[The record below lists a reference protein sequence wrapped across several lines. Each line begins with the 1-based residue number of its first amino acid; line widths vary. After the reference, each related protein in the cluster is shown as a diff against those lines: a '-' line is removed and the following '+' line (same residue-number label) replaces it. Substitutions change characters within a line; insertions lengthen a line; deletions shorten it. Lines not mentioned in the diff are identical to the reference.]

1 MRKLVS
7 WFRDMKVAKK
17 LLISFFVILIAA
29 VSIIGGMSY
38 QTAKKNFETHIMN
51 SAQDN
56 IRILDNLINQMIDA
70 QFNDVNNFA
79 RVIHSDMYQGDNQDE
94 LRKILSQY
102 ISLNKDVEQVY
113 VAGNDKKFVQEPK
126 IKMVTDYD
134 PTESSWYKDAVNKQ
148 GGIVVTEPYKAQ
160 GSGHIVVTIAKQ
172 TEDKNGVVAV
182 DLNLDNLLKT
192 TKLINIGKKGYAFI
206 LDGKQKI
213 IAHPKEKL
221 GDKADDSWAKKIYE
235 DNHGTFSYTYSGS
248 EKKMVFATNLKT
260 GWKIAGTMYS
270 NEIVEAAQPV
280 FYNMLI
286 VMFIS
291 LVVGGVLIYFVTIS
305 ITKPLKQLVVTSKE
319 ISEGDLTQTI
329 QIHSNDEIGQL
340 AKGFNEMTH
349 SLRTLIGRIN
359 TSAGHVAAAS
369 EELTASVRQASEA
382 TEQITSAMDEISSG
396 ATTQTASVENGAML
410 LFDVTEGIR
419 HVATS
424 SSSINTAS
432 AHTREKAEDGEKLV
446 GKTVNQM
453 QSIAESV
460 SQSDAVIQLLNNKSK
475 QIGDILEVIQNIADQ
490 TNLLALNAAIEAARA
505 GEHGRGFAIVA
516 DEVRKLAEQSS
527 VSSSEISKLICEIQ
541 DDMSKTVKPM
551 NNVNEEVQS
560 GLVIA
565 NETKQNFTEILQ
577 STNEIADQIKT
588 MVETANGMSKGA
600 NEVSISVG
608 QIAMTAQ
615 NNATSTQS
623 VAASAEEQ
631 LASVEEIGS
640 AAGTL
645 SQMAEEL
652 QVLIESIKR
661 GGCLKIALVLLEAVF
676 LADKRII
683 VGLYIGNIND

>member
-1 MRKLVS
+1 MSKLLS

-17 LLISFFVILIAA
+17 LLTSFFVILIAA

-38 QTAKKNFETHIMN
+38 QTAKKNFESQIMS

-56 IRILDNLINQMIDA
+56 IKILDNLINQMIEA
-70 QFNDVNNFA
+70 KFNDVNNFA
-79 RVIHSDMYQGDNQDE
+79 RLIHSDMYQGDNQGE
-94 LRKILSQY
+94 LRKMLSQY
-102 ISLNKDVEQVY
+102 INLNKDVEQVY
-113 VAGNDKKFVQEPK
+113 VAGNDKKFVQEPN
-126 IKMVTDYD
+126 IQMAADYD
-134 PTESSWYKDAVNKQ
+134 PTTRSWYKDAVNKQ

-160 GSGHIVVTIAKQ
+160 GNGHIVVTIAKQ

-182 DLNLDNLLKT
+182 DLSLDNLLKT

-206 LDGKQKI
+206 LDGKQKV
-213 IAHPKEKL
+213 IAHPQEKS

-235 DNHGTFSYTYSGS
+235 DNHGTFSYSYGGS

-260 GWKIAGTMYS
+260 GWKIGGTMYS
-270 NEIVEAAQPV
+270 NEVVEAAQPV

-286 VMFIS
+286 VMLIS
-291 LVVGGVLIYFVTIS
+291 LVVGGALIYFVTLS
-305 ITKPLKQLVVTSKE
+305 ITKPLKRLVVTSKE

-382 TEQITSAMDEISSG
+382 TEQITMAMDEISSG
-396 ATTQTASVENGAML
+396 ATTQTSSVENGAML
-410 LFDVTEGIR
+410 LFDVTEGIQ
-419 HVATS
+419 HVANS
-424 SSSINTAS
+424 SLSINAAS
-432 AHTREKAEDGEKLV
+432 AHTREKAEDGGKLV

-541 DDMSKTVKPM
+541 DDMSKTVKSM

-565 NETKQNFTEILQ
+565 NETKQNFAEILQ

-615 NNATSTQS
+615 NNSTSTQS

-631 LASVEEIGS
+631 LASMEEIGS

-652 QVLIESIKR
+652 QVLIERFK
-661 GGCLKIALVLLEAVF
+661 V
-676 LADKRII
+676 
-683 VGLYIGNIND
+683 

>member
-1 MRKLVS
+1 MGKLLNL
-7 WFRDMKVAKK
+7 FRDMKVAKK

-38 QTAKKNFETHIMN
+38 QTAKKNFESQITS
-51 SAQDN
+51 SANDN
-56 IRILDNLINQMIDA
+56 IKILDNLINQMIEA
-70 QFNDVNNFA
+70 KFNDVNNFA
-79 RVIHSDMYQGDNQDE
+79 RVIQGNMYQGDNQDE
-94 LRKILSQY
+94 LRKTLSQY
-102 ISLNKDVEQVY
+102 INLNIDVEQVY
-113 VAGNDKKFVQEPK
+113 VAGNDKKFVQEPN
-126 IKMVTDYD
+126 IQMAADYD
-134 PTESSWYKDAVNKQ
+134 PTTRPWYKDAVAKQ
-148 GGIVVTEPYKAQ
+148 GGIVVSEPYKAK
-160 GSGHIVVTIAKQ
+160 GNGHIVVTIAKQ
-172 TEDKNGVVAV
+172 TEDKNGVVAL
-182 DLNLDNLLKT
+182 DLSLDNLLKT

-213 IAHPKEKL
+213 IAHPQEKS
-221 GDKADDSWAKKIYE
+221 GDKAADSWAKKIYE
-235 DNHGTFSYTYSGS
+235 DNHGAFTYSYGGS
-248 EKKMVFATNLKT
+248 EKNMVFATNVKT
-260 GWKIAGTMYS
+260 GWKIGGTMYAT
-270 NEIVEAAQPV
+270 EVIEAAQPV

-286 VMFIS
+286 VMLIS
-291 LVVGGVLIYFVTIS
+291 LVVGGVLIYFVTLS
-305 ITKPLKQLVVTSKE
+305 ITKPLKRLVITSKE

-329 QIHSNDEIGQL
+329 EIHSNDEIGQL
-340 AKGFNEMTH
+340 AKGFNEMTN

-382 TEQITSAMDEISSG
+382 TEQITTAMDEISSG
-396 ATTQTASVENGAML
+396 ATTQTTSVENGAML
-410 LFDVTEGIR
+410 LFDVTEGIQ
-419 HVATS
+419 HVANS
-424 SSSINTAS
+424 SSSINIAS
-432 AHTREKAEDGEKLV
+432 AHTREKAEDGGKLV
-446 GKTVNQM
+446 GRTVNQM

-527 VSSSEISKLICEIQ
+527 ISSSEISKLIGEIQ
-541 DDMSKTVKPM
+541 DDMGKTVKSM
-551 NNVNEEVQS
+551 NHVNEEVQS

-565 NETKQNFTEILQ
+565 NETKQNFAEILQ
-577 STNEIADQIKT
+577 STNEIVNQIKT

-615 NNATSTQS
+615 NNAISTQN

-631 LASVEEIGS
+631 LASMEEIGS

-652 QVLIESIKR
+652 QVLIERFK
-661 GGCLKIALVLLEAVF
+661 V
-676 LADKRII
+676 
-683 VGLYIGNIND
+683 

>member
-1 MRKLVS
+1 MSKLLS

-17 LLISFFVILIAA
+17 LLTSFFVILIAA
-29 VSIIGGMSY
+29 VSVIGGMSY
-38 QTAKKNFETHIMN
+38 ETAKKNFESQIMS

-56 IRILDNLINQMIDA
+56 IKILDNLINQMIEA
-70 QFNDVNNFA
+70 KFNDVNNFA
-79 RVIHSDMYQGDNQDE
+79 RLIHSDMYQGDNQGE
-94 LRKILSQY
+94 LRKMLSQY
-102 ISLNKDVEQVY
+102 INLNKDIEQVY
-113 VAGNDKKFVQEPK
+113 VAGNDKKFVQEPN
-126 IKMVTDYD
+126 IQMAADYD
-134 PTESSWYKDAVNKQ
+134 PTTRSWYKDAVNKQ

-160 GSGHIVVTIAKQ
+160 GNGHIVVTIAKQ

-182 DLNLDNLLKT
+182 DLSLDNLLKT

-206 LDGKQKI
+206 LDGKHKV
-213 IAHPKEKL
+213 IAHPQEKS
-221 GDKADDSWAKKIYE
+221 GDKADDAWAKKIYE
-235 DNHGTFSYTYSGS
+235 DNHGTFSYSYGGS

-260 GWKIAGTMYS
+260 GWKIGGTMYS
-270 NEIVEAAQPV
+270 NEVVEAAQPV

-286 VMFIS
+286 VMLIS
-291 LVVGGVLIYFVTIS
+291 LVVGGALIYFVTLS
-305 ITKPLKQLVVTSKE
+305 ITKPLKRLVVTSKE

-382 TEQITSAMDEISSG
+382 TEQITMAMDEISSG
-396 ATTQTASVENGAML
+396 ATTQTSSVENGAML
-410 LFDVTEGIR
+410 LFDVTEGIQ
-419 HVATS
+419 HVANS
-424 SSSINTAS
+424 SLSINAAS
-432 AHTREKAEDGEKLV
+432 AHTREKAENGGKLV

-541 DDMSKTVKPM
+541 DDMSKTVKSM

-565 NETKQNFTEILQ
+565 NETKQNFAEILQ

-615 NNATSTQS
+615 NNSTSTQS

-631 LASVEEIGS
+631 LASMEEIGS

-652 QVLIESIKR
+652 QVLIERFK
-661 GGCLKIALVLLEAVF
+661 V
-676 LADKRII
+676 
-683 VGLYIGNIND
+683 

>member
-1 MRKLVS
+1 MSKLVS

-38 QTAKKNFETHIMN
+38 QTAKKNFESQIMS

-56 IRILDNLINQMIDA
+56 IKILDNLINQMIEA
-70 QFNDVNNFA
+70 KFNDVNNFA

-94 LRKILSQY
+94 LRKTLSQY

-113 VAGNDKKFVQEPK
+113 VAGNDKKFVQEPN
-126 IKMVTDYD
+126 IQMAADYD
-134 PTESSWYKDAVNKQ
+134 PTARSWYKDAVNKQ

-160 GSGHIVVTIAKQ
+160 GNGHIVVTIAKQ
-172 TEDKNGVVAV
+172 TEDKNGVIAV
-182 DLNLDNLLKT
+182 DLSLDNLLKT

-213 IAHPKEKL
+213 IAHPQEKS
-221 GDKADDSWAKKIYE
+221 GDKADDSWGKKIYE
-235 DNHGTFSYTYSGS
+235 DNHGTFSYTYGGS
-248 EKKMVFATNLKT
+248 EKKMIFATNLKT
-260 GWKIAGTMYS
+260 GWKIAGTIYS

-291 LVVGGVLIYFVTIS
+291 LVVGGVLIYFVTLS
-305 ITKPLKQLVVTSKE
+305 ITKPLKRLVVTSKE

-410 LFDVTEGIR
+410 LFDVTEGIQ
-419 HVATS
+419 HVANS

-432 AHTREKAEDGEKLV
+432 AHTREKAEDGGKLV

-541 DDMSKTVKPM
+541 DDMSKTVKSM

-631 LASVEEIGS
+631 LASMEEIGS

-652 QVLIESIKR
+652 QVLIERFK
-661 GGCLKIALVLLEAVF
+661 V
-676 LADKRII
+676 
-683 VGLYIGNIND
+683 

>member
-1 MRKLVS
+1 MSKLLS

-17 LLISFFVILIAA
+17 LLTSFFVILIAA
-29 VSIIGGMSY
+29 VSVIGGMSY
-38 QTAKKNFETHIMN
+38 QTAKKNFESQIMS

-56 IRILDNLINQMIDA
+56 IKILDNLINQMIEA
-70 QFNDVNNFA
+70 KFNDVNNFA
-79 RVIHSDMYQGDNQDE
+79 RLIHSDMYQGDNQDE
-94 LRKILSQY
+94 LREMLSQY
-102 ISLNKDVEQVY
+102 INLNKDVEQVY
-113 VAGNDKKFVQEPK
+113 VAGNDKKFVQEPN
-126 IKMVTDYD
+126 IQMAADYD
-134 PTESSWYKDAVNKQ
+134 PTTRSWYKDAVNKQ

-160 GSGHIVVTIAKQ
+160 GNGHIVVTIAKQ
-172 TEDKNGVVAV
+172 AEDKNGVVAV
-182 DLNLDNLLKT
+182 DLSLDNLLKT

-213 IAHPKEKL
+213 IAHPQEKS
-221 GDKADDSWAKKIYE
+221 GEKAADSWAQKIYE
-235 DNHGTFSYTYSGS
+235 DNHGAFSYTYDGS
-248 EKKMVFATNLKT
+248 EKQMVFATNVKT
-260 GWKIAGTMYS
+260 GWKIGGTMYS
-270 NEIVEAAQPV
+270 NEVIEAAQPV

-291 LVVGGVLIYFVTIS
+291 LVIGGALIYFVTLS
-305 ITKPLKQLVVTSKE
+305 ITKPLKRLVATSKE

-329 QIHSNDEIGQL
+329 DIHSNDEIGQL
-340 AKGFNEMTH
+340 AKGFNEMTDA
-349 SLRTLIGRIN
+349 LRTLIGRIN

-369 EELTASVRQASEA
+369 EELTASVRQAGEA
-382 TEQITSAMDEISSG
+382 TEQITMAMDEISSG
-396 ATTQTASVENGAML
+396 ATTQTTSVENGAML
-410 LFDVTEGIR
+410 LFDVTEGIQ
-419 HVATS
+419 HVANS

-432 AHTREKAEDGEKLV
+432 AHTREKAEDGGKLV

-460 SQSDAVIQLLNNKSK
+460 SQSDEVIQILNNKSK

-516 DEVRKLAEQSS
+516 DEVRKLAEKSS

-541 DDMSKTVKPM
+541 DDMSKTVKSM
-551 NNVNEEVQS
+551 SHVNEEVQS

-615 NNATSTQS
+615 NNATSTQN

-631 LASVEEIGS
+631 LASIEEISS

-652 QVLIESIKR
+652 QGLIERFK
-661 GGCLKIALVLLEAVF
+661 V
-676 LADKRII
+676 
-683 VGLYIGNIND
+683 

>member
-38 QTAKKNFETHIMN
+38 QTAKKNFESQIMS

-56 IRILDNLINQMIDA
+56 IKILDNLINQMIEA
-70 QFNDVNNFA
+70 KFNDVNNFA
-79 RVIHSDMYQGDNQDE
+79 RVIHTDMYQGDKQDE
-94 LRKILSQY
+94 LRKTLSQY

-126 IKMVTDYD
+126 IQMETDYD
-134 PTESSWYKDAVNKQ
+134 PTARSWYKDAVNKQ

-160 GSGHIVVTIAKQ
+160 GNGHTVVTIAKQ

-206 LDGKQKI
+206 LDGNKKI
-213 IAHPKEKL
+213 IAHPQEKP

-248 EKKMVFATNLKT
+248 DKKMVFATNLKT
-260 GWKIAGTMYS
+260 GWKISGTMYS
-270 NEIVEAAQPV
+270 NEVVEAAQPV

-291 LVVGGVLIYFVTIS
+291 LVVGGVLIYFVTLS

-319 ISEGDLTQTI
+319 ISEGDLTQMI

-410 LFDVTEGIR
+410 LFGVTEGIQ
-419 HVATS
+419 HVANS

-432 AHTREKAEDGEKLV
+432 AHAREKAEDGGKLV

-453 QSIAESV
+453 QSIAASV

-541 DDMSKTVKPM
+541 DDMSKTVKSM

-615 NNATSTQS
+615 NNATSTQG

-631 LASVEEIGS
+631 LASMEEISS

-652 QVLIESIKR
+652 QVLIERFK
-661 GGCLKIALVLLEAVF
+661 V
-676 LADKRII
+676 
-683 VGLYIGNIND
+683 

>member
-1 MRKLVS
+1 MSKLVS

-38 QTAKKNFETHIMN
+38 QTAKKNFESQIMS

-56 IRILDNLINQMIDA
+56 IKILDNLINQMIEA
-70 QFNDVNNFA
+70 KFNDVNNFA
-79 RVIHSDMYQGDNQDE
+79 RVIQSDMYQGDNQDE
-94 LRKILSQY
+94 LRKTLSQY

-113 VAGNDKKFVQEPK
+113 VAGNDKKFVQEPN
-126 IKMVTDYD
+126 IQMAADYD
-134 PTESSWYKDAVNKQ
+134 PTARSWYKDAVNKQ

-160 GSGHIVVTIAKQ
+160 GNGHILVTIAKQ
-172 TEDKNGVVAV
+172 TEDKNGVIAV
-182 DLNLDNLLKT
+182 DLSLDNLLKT

-213 IAHPKEKL
+213 IAHPQEKS

-235 DNHGTFSYTYSGS
+235 DNHGTFSYTYGGS

-270 NEIVEAAQPV
+270 NEVVEAAQPV

-291 LVVGGVLIYFVTIS
+291 LVVGGALIYFVTLS

-349 SLRTLIGRIN
+349 SLRILIGRIN

-382 TEQITSAMDEISSG
+382 TEQITMAMDEISSG
-396 ATTQTASVENGAML
+396 ASTQTSSVENGAML
-410 LFDVTEGIR
+410 LFDVTEGIQ
-419 HVATS
+419 HVANS

-432 AHTREKAEDGEKLV
+432 AHTREKAEDGGKLV

-541 DDMSKTVKPM
+541 DDMSKTVKSM

-631 LASVEEIGS
+631 LAFMEEIGS

-652 QVLIESIKR
+652 QVLIERFK
-661 GGCLKIALVLLEAVF
+661 V
-676 LADKRII
+676 
-683 VGLYIGNIND
+683 

>member
-1 MRKLVS
+1 MSKLLR
-7 WFRDMKVAKK
+7 WFRDIKVAKK
-17 LLISFFVILIAA
+17 LLISFLIILIAA

-38 QTAKKNFETHIMN
+38 QTAKKNFESQITS
-51 SAQDN
+51 SAHDN
-56 IRILDNLINQMIDA
+56 IKILDNLINQMIEA
-70 QFNDVNNFA
+70 KFNEVNNFA

-94 LRKILSQY
+94 LRKVLSQY
-102 ISLNKDVEQVY
+102 INLNKDIEQVY
-113 VAGNDKKFVQEPK
+113 VAGNDKKFVQEPN
-126 IKMVTDYD
+126 IQMAADYD
-134 PTESSWYKDAVNKQ
+134 PTTRSWYKDAVSKQ
-148 GGIVVTEPYKAQ
+148 GGIVVTEPYKAK
-160 GSGHIVVTIAKQ
+160 GNGHIVVTIAKQ

-182 DLNLDNLLKT
+182 DLSLENLLKT
-192 TKLINIGKKGYAFI
+192 TKLINIGKKGYTFI

-213 IAHPKEKL
+213 IAHPQEKP
-221 GDKADDSWAKKIYE
+221 GDKAADSWAKRIYE
-235 DNHGTFSYTYSGS
+235 DNQGTFSYTYDGS

-260 GWKIAGTMYS
+260 GWKIGGTMYS
-270 NEIVEAAQPV
+270 NEVIEAAQPV

-286 VMFIS
+286 VMLIS
-291 LVVGGVLIYFVTIS
+291 LVVGGALIYFVTLS
-305 ITKPLKQLVVTSKE
+305 ITKPLKRLVATSKE

-329 QIHSNDEIGQL
+329 EINSNDEIGQL
-340 AKGFNEMTH
+340 AKGFNEMTD

-410 LFDVTEGIR
+410 LFDVTEGIQ
-419 HVATS
+419 HVANS

-432 AHTREKAEDGEKLV
+432 AHTREKAEDGGKLV

-541 DDMSKTVKPM
+541 DDMSKTVKSM

-631 LASVEEIGS
+631 LASMEEIGS
-640 AAGTL
+640 AAGAL

-652 QVLIESIKR
+652 QVLIERFK
-661 GGCLKIALVLLEAVF
+661 V
-676 LADKRII
+676 
-683 VGLYIGNIND
+683 

>member
-17 LLISFFVILIAA
+17 LLLSFFVILIAA

-38 QTAKKNFETHIMN
+38 QTAKKNFESQIMS

-56 IRILDNLINQMIDA
+56 IKILDNLINQMIEA
-70 QFNDVNNFA
+70 KFNDVNNFA

-94 LRKILSQY
+94 LRKTLSQY

-113 VAGNDKKFVQEPK
+113 IAGNDKKFVQEPN
-126 IKMVTDYD
+126 IQMATDYD
-134 PTESSWYKDAVNKQ
+134 PTARSWYKDAVNKQ

-160 GSGHIVVTIAKQ
+160 GNGHIVVTIAKQ

-182 DLNLDNLLKT
+182 DLSLDNLLKT

-213 IAHPKEKL
+213 IAHPQEKS

-235 DNHGTFSYTYSGS
+235 DNHGTFSYTYGGS

-270 NEIVEAAQPV
+270 NEVIEAAQPV

-291 LVVGGVLIYFVTIS
+291 LVVGGALIYFVTLS
-305 ITKPLKQLVVTSKE
+305 ITKPLKQLVITSKE

-329 QIHSNDEIGQL
+329 QIYSNDEIGQL

-410 LFDVTEGIR
+410 LFDVTEGIQ
-419 HVATS
+419 HVANS
-424 SSSINTAS
+424 SLSINSAS
-432 AHTREKAEDGEKLV
+432 AHTREKAEDGGKLV

-541 DDMSKTVKPM
+541 DDMSKTVKSM

-631 LASVEEIGS
+631 LASMEEISS

-652 QVLIESIKR
+652 QVLIERFK
-661 GGCLKIALVLLEAVF
+661 V
-676 LADKRII
+676 
-683 VGLYIGNIND
+683 

>member
-38 QTAKKNFETHIMN
+38 QTAKKNFETQIMN

-79 RVIHSDMYQGDNQDE
+79 RVIQSDMYQGDNQDE

-160 GSGHIVVTIAKQ
+160 GNGHIVVTIAKQ

-396 ATTQTASVENGAML
+396 ATTQTASVENG
-410 LFDVTEGIR
+410 
-419 HVATS
+419 
-424 SSSINTAS
+424 
-432 AHTREKAEDGEKLV
+432 EKLV

-541 DDMSKTVKPM
+541 DDMSKTVKSM

-631 LASVEEIGS
+631 LASMEEIGS

-652 QVLIESIKR
+652 QVLIERFK
-661 GGCLKIALVLLEAVF
+661 V
-676 LADKRII
+676 
-683 VGLYIGNIND
+683 

>member
-38 QTAKKNFETHIMN
+38 QTAKKNFESQIMS

-56 IRILDNLINQMIDA
+56 IKILDNLINQMIEA
-70 QFNDVNNFA
+70 KFNDVNNFA
-79 RVIHSDMYQGDNQDE
+79 RVIHTDMYQGDKQDE
-94 LRKILSQY
+94 LRKTLSQY

-126 IKMVTDYD
+126 IQMETDYD
-134 PTESSWYKDAVNKQ
+134 PTARSWYKDAVNKQ

-160 GSGHIVVTIAKQ
+160 GNGHTVVTIAKQ

-206 LDGKQKI
+206 LDGNKKI
-213 IAHPKEKL
+213 IAHPQEKP

-248 EKKMVFATNLKT
+248 DKKMVFATNLKT

-270 NEIVEAAQPV
+270 NEVVEAAQPV

-291 LVVGGVLIYFVTIS
+291 LVVGGVLIYFVTLS

-319 ISEGDLTQTI
+319 ISEGDLTPMI

-410 LFDVTEGIR
+410 LFGVTEGIQ
-419 HVATS
+419 HVANS

-432 AHTREKAEDGEKLV
+432 AHTREKAEDGGKLV

-453 QSIAESV
+453 QSIAASV

-541 DDMSKTVKPM
+541 DDMSKTVKSM

-631 LASVEEIGS
+631 LASMEEISS

-652 QVLIESIKR
+652 QVLIERFK
-661 GGCLKIALVLLEAVF
+661 V
-676 LADKRII
+676 
-683 VGLYIGNIND
+683 

>member
-17 LLISFFVILIAA
+17 LLLSFFVILIAA

-38 QTAKKNFETHIMN
+38 QTAKKNFESQIMS

-56 IRILDNLINQMIDA
+56 IKILDNLINQMIEA
-70 QFNDVNNFA
+70 KFNDVNNFA

-94 LRKILSQY
+94 LRKTLSQY

-113 VAGNDKKFVQEPK
+113 IAGNDKKFVQEPN
-126 IKMVTDYD
+126 IQMATDYD
-134 PTESSWYKDAVNKQ
+134 PTARSWYKDAVNKQ

-160 GSGHIVVTIAKQ
+160 GNGHIVVTIAKQ

-182 DLNLDNLLKT
+182 DLSLDNLLKT

-213 IAHPKEKL
+213 IAHPQEKS

-235 DNHGTFSYTYSGS
+235 DNHGTFSYTYGGS

-270 NEIVEAAQPV
+270 NEVVEAAQPV

-291 LVVGGVLIYFVTIS
+291 LVVGGALIYFVTLS
-305 ITKPLKQLVVTSKE
+305 ITKPLKQLVITSKE

-329 QIHSNDEIGQL
+329 QIYSNDEIGQL

-410 LFDVTEGIR
+410 LFDVTEGIQ
-419 HVATS
+419 HVANS
-424 SSSINTAS
+424 SLSINSAS
-432 AHTREKAEDGEKLV
+432 AHTREKAEDGGKLV

-541 DDMSKTVKPM
+541 DDMSKTVKSM

-631 LASVEEIGS
+631 LASMEEISS

-652 QVLIESIKR
+652 QVLIERFK
-661 GGCLKIALVLLEAVF
+661 V
-676 LADKRII
+676 
-683 VGLYIGNIND
+683 

>member
-1 MRKLVS
+1 MSKLLS

-17 LLISFFVILIAA
+17 LLTSFFVILIAA

-38 QTAKKNFETHIMN
+38 QTAKKNFESQIMS

-56 IRILDNLINQMIDA
+56 IKILDNLINQMIEA
-70 QFNDVNNFA
+70 KFNDVNNFA
-79 RVIHSDMYQGDNQDE
+79 RLIHSDMYQGDNQGE
-94 LRKILSQY
+94 IRKMLSQY
-102 ISLNKDVEQVY
+102 INLNKDVEQVY
-113 VAGNDKKFVQEPK
+113 VAGNDKKFVQEPN
-126 IKMVTDYD
+126 IPMAADYD
-134 PTESSWYKDAVNKQ
+134 PTTRSWYKDAVNKQ

-160 GSGHIVVTIAKQ
+160 GNGHIVVTIAKQ

-182 DLNLDNLLKT
+182 DLSLDNLLKT

-206 LDGKQKI
+206 LDGKQKV
-213 IAHPKEKL
+213 IAHPQEKS

-235 DNHGTFSYTYSGS
+235 DNHGTFSYSYGGS

-260 GWKIAGTMYS
+260 GWKIGGTMYS
-270 NEIVEAAQPV
+270 NEVVEAAQPV

-286 VMFIS
+286 VMLIS
-291 LVVGGVLIYFVTIS
+291 LVVGGALIYFVTLS
-305 ITKPLKQLVVTSKE
+305 ITKPLKRLVVTSKE

-382 TEQITSAMDEISSG
+382 TEQITMAMDEISSG
-396 ATTQTASVENGAML
+396 ATTQTSSVENGAML
-410 LFDVTEGIR
+410 LFDVTEGIQ
-419 HVATS
+419 HVANS
-424 SSSINTAS
+424 SSSINAAS
-432 AHTREKAEDGEKLV
+432 THTREKAEDGGKLV

-541 DDMSKTVKPM
+541 DDMSKTVKSM

-565 NETKQNFTEILQ
+565 NETKQNFAEILQ

-615 NNATSTQS
+615 NNSTSTQS

-631 LASVEEIGS
+631 LASMEEIGS

-652 QVLIESIKR
+652 QVLIERFK
-661 GGCLKIALVLLEAVF
+661 V
-676 LADKRII
+676 
-683 VGLYIGNIND
+683 

>member
-1 MRKLVS
+1 MSKLLS

-17 LLISFFVILIAA
+17 LLTSFFVILIAA
-29 VSIIGGMSY
+29 VSVIGGMSY
-38 QTAKKNFETHIMN
+38 QTAKKNFESQIMS

-56 IRILDNLINQMIDA
+56 IKILDNLINQMIEA
-70 QFNDVNNFA
+70 KFNDVNNFA
-79 RVIHSDMYQGDNQDE
+79 RLIHSDMYQGDNQDE
-94 LRKILSQY
+94 LRKMLSQY
-102 ISLNKDVEQVY
+102 INLNKDVEQVY
-113 VAGNDKKFVQEPK
+113 VAGNDKKFVQEPN
-126 IKMVTDYD
+126 IQMAADYD
-134 PTESSWYKDAVNKQ
+134 PTTRSWYKDAVNKQ

-160 GSGHIVVTIAKQ
+160 GNGHIVVTIAKQ

-182 DLNLDNLLKT
+182 DLSLDNLLKT

-206 LDGKQKI
+206 LDGKHKV
-213 IAHPKEKL
+213 IAHPQEKS
-221 GDKADDSWAKKIYE
+221 GDKADDAWAKKIYE
-235 DNHGTFSYTYSGS
+235 DNHGTFSYSYGGS

-260 GWKIAGTMYS
+260 GWKIGGTMYS
-270 NEIVEAAQPV
+270 NEVVEAAQPV

-286 VMFIS
+286 VMLIS
-291 LVVGGVLIYFVTIS
+291 LVVGGALIYFVTLS
-305 ITKPLKQLVVTSKE
+305 ITKPLKRLVVTSKE

-382 TEQITSAMDEISSG
+382 TEQITMAMDEISSG
-396 ATTQTASVENGAML
+396 ATTQTSSVENGAML
-410 LFDVTEGIR
+410 LFDVTEGIQ
-419 HVATS
+419 HVANS
-424 SSSINTAS
+424 SLSINAAS
-432 AHTREKAEDGEKLV
+432 AHTREKAEDGGKLV

-541 DDMSKTVKPM
+541 DDMSKTVKSM

-565 NETKQNFTEILQ
+565 NETKQNFAEILQ

-615 NNATSTQS
+615 NNSTSTQS

-631 LASVEEIGS
+631 LASMEEIGS

-652 QVLIESIKR
+652 QVLIERFK
-661 GGCLKIALVLLEAVF
+661 V
-676 LADKRII
+676 
-683 VGLYIGNIND
+683 

>member
-38 QTAKKNFETHIMN
+38 QTAKKNFETQIMN

-160 GSGHIVVTIAKQ
+160 GNGHIVVTIAKQ

-213 IAHPKEKL
+213 IAHLKEKL

-235 DNHGTFSYTYSGS
+235 DNHGTFSYTYNGS

-410 LFDVTEGIR
+410 LFDVTEGIQ

-541 DDMSKTVKPM
+541 DDMSKTVKSM

-631 LASVEEIGS
+631 LASMEEIGS

-652 QVLIESIKR
+652 QVLIERFK
-661 GGCLKIALVLLEAVF
+661 V
-676 LADKRII
+676 
-683 VGLYIGNIND
+683 

>member
-1 MRKLVS
+1 MGRLLN

-38 QTAKKNFETHIMN
+38 QTAKKNFESQITS
-51 SAQDN
+51 SAHDN
-56 IRILDNLINQMIDA
+56 IKILDNLINQMIDA
-70 QFNDVNNFA
+70 KFNDVNNFA
-79 RVIHSDMYQGDNQDE
+79 RVIQGNMYQGDNQDE
-94 LRKILSQY
+94 LRKMLSQY
-102 ISLNKDVEQVY
+102 INLNKDVEQVY
-113 VAGNDKKFVQEPK
+113 VAGNDKKFVQEPN
-126 IKMVTDYD
+126 IQMAADYD
-134 PTESSWYKDAVNKQ
+134 PTERSWYKDAVTKQ
-148 GGIVVTEPYKAQ
+148 GGIVITEPYKAQ
-160 GSGHIVVTIAKQ
+160 GNGHIVVTIAKQ

-182 DLNLDNLLKT
+182 DLSLDNLLKT

-213 IAHPKEKL
+213 IAHPQEKS
-221 GDKADDSWAKKIYE
+221 GEKAADSWAKKIYE
-235 DNHGTFSYTYSGS
+235 DNHGAFSYTYDGS
-248 EKKMVFATNLKT
+248 EKQMVFATNVKT
-260 GWKIAGTMYS
+260 GWKIGGTMYS
-270 NEIVEAAQPV
+270 NEVIEAAQPV

-291 LVVGGVLIYFVTIS
+291 LVIGGALIYFVTLS
-305 ITKPLKQLVVTSKE
+305 ITKPLKRLVNTSKE

-329 QIHSNDEIGQL
+329 EIHSNDEIGQL
-340 AKGFNEMTH
+340 AKGFNEMTDA
-349 SLRTLIGRIN
+349 LRTLIGRIN

-382 TEQITSAMDEISSG
+382 TEQITMAMDEISSG
-396 ATTQTASVENGAML
+396 ATTQTTSVENGAML
-410 LFDVTEGIR
+410 LFDVTEGIQ
-419 HVATS
+419 HVANS
-424 SSSINTAS
+424 SSSINTSS
-432 AHTREKAEDGEKLV
+432 AHTREKAENGGKLV

-460 SQSDAVIQLLNNKSK
+460 SQSDEVIQLLNNKSK

-516 DEVRKLAEQSS
+516 DEVRKLAEKSS

-541 DDMSKTVKPM
+541 DDMSKTVKSM
-551 NNVNEEVQS
+551 SHVNEEVQS

-615 NNATSTQS
+615 NNATSTQN

-631 LASVEEIGS
+631 LASIEEISS

-652 QVLIESIKR
+652 QGLIERFK
-661 GGCLKIALVLLEAVF
+661 V
-676 LADKRII
+676 
-683 VGLYIGNIND
+683 

>member
-38 QTAKKNFETHIMN
+38 QTAKKNFETQIMN

-56 IRILDNLINQMIDA
+56 IRILNNLINQMIDA

-160 GSGHIVVTIAKQ
+160 GNGHIVVTIAKQ

-541 DDMSKTVKPM
+541 DDMSKTVKSM

-631 LASVEEIGS
+631 LASMEEIGS
-640 AAGTL
+640 VAGTL
-645 SQMAEEL
+645 SQMAEES
-652 QVLIESIKR
+652 QVLIERFK
-661 GGCLKIALVLLEAVF
+661 V
-676 LADKRII
+676 
-683 VGLYIGNIND
+683 

>member
-652 QVLIESIKR
+652 QVLIERFK
-661 GGCLKIALVLLEAVF
+661 V
-676 LADKRII
+676 
-683 VGLYIGNIND
+683 

>member
-38 QTAKKNFETHIMN
+38 QTAKKNFESQIMS

-56 IRILDNLINQMIDA
+56 IKILDNLINQMIEA
-70 QFNDVNNFA
+70 KFNDVNNFA

-94 LRKILSQY
+94 LRKTLSQY

-113 VAGNDKKFVQEPK
+113 VAGNDKKFVQEPN
-126 IKMVTDYD
+126 IQMAADYD
-134 PTESSWYKDAVNKQ
+134 PTARSWYKDAVNKQ

-160 GSGHIVVTIAKQ
+160 GNGHIVVTIAKQ
-172 TEDKNGVVAV
+172 TEDKNGVIAV
-182 DLNLDNLLKT
+182 DLSLDNLLKT

-213 IAHPKEKL
+213 IAHPQEKS

-235 DNHGTFSYTYSGS
+235 DNHGTFSYTYGGS

-270 NEIVEAAQPV
+270 NEVVEAAQPV

-291 LVVGGVLIYFVTIS
+291 LVVGGVLIYFVTLS

-329 QIHSNDEIGQL
+329 KIHSNDEIGQL

-410 LFDVTEGIR
+410 LFDVTEGIQ
-419 HVATS
+419 HVANS

-432 AHTREKAEDGEKLV
+432 AHTREKAEDGGKLV

-541 DDMSKTVKPM
+541 DDMSKTVKSM

-631 LASVEEIGS
+631 LASMEEIGS

-652 QVLIESIKR
+652 QVLIERFK
-661 GGCLKIALVLLEAVF
+661 V
-676 LADKRII
+676 
-683 VGLYIGNIND
+683 

>member
-38 QTAKKNFETHIMN
+38 QTAKKNFETQIMN

-160 GSGHIVVTIAKQ
+160 GNGHIVVTIAKQ

-235 DNHGTFSYTYSGS
+235 DNHGTFSYTYNGS

-410 LFDVTEGIR
+410 LFDVTEGIQ

-541 DDMSKTVKPM
+541 DDMSKTVKSM

-631 LASVEEIGS
+631 LASMEEIGS
-640 AAGTL
+640 ATGTL

-652 QVLIESIKR
+652 QVLIERFK
-661 GGCLKIALVLLEAVF
+661 V
-676 LADKRII
+676 
-683 VGLYIGNIND
+683 

>member
-38 QTAKKNFETHIMN
+38 QTAKKNFETQIMN

-160 GSGHIVVTIAKQ
+160 GNGHIVVTIAKQ

-396 ATTQTASVENGAML
+396 ATTQTASVENGVML
-410 LFDVTEGIR
+410 LFDVTEGIQ

-541 DDMSKTVKPM
+541 DDMSKTVKSM

-652 QVLIESIKR
+652 QVLIERFK
-661 GGCLKIALVLLEAVF
+661 V
-676 LADKRII
+676 
-683 VGLYIGNIND
+683 

>member
-1 MRKLVS
+1 
-7 WFRDMKVAKK
+7 
-17 LLISFFVILIAA
+17 
-29 VSIIGGMSY
+29 MS
-38 QTAKKNFETHIMN
+38 

-56 IRILDNLINQMIDA
+56 IKILDNLINQMIEA
-70 QFNDVNNFA
+70 KFNDVNNFA

-94 LRKILSQY
+94 LRKTLSQY

-113 VAGNDKKFVQEPK
+113 VAGNDKKFVQEPN
-126 IKMVTDYD
+126 IQMAADYD
-134 PTESSWYKDAVNKQ
+134 PTARSWYKDAVNKQ

-160 GSGHIVVTIAKQ
+160 GNGHIVVTIAKQ

-182 DLNLDNLLKT
+182 DLSLDNLLKT

-213 IAHPKEKL
+213 IAHPQEKS
-221 GDKADDSWAKKIYE
+221 GDRADDSWAKKIYE
-235 DNHGTFSYTYSGS
+235 DNNGTFSYTYGGS

-270 NEIVEAAQPV
+270 NEVVEAAQPV

-291 LVVGGVLIYFVTIS
+291 LVVGGALIYFVTLS

-382 TEQITSAMDEISSG
+382 TEQITMAMDEISSG

-410 LFDVTEGIR
+410 LFDVTEGIQ
-419 HVATS
+419 HVANS

-432 AHTREKAEDGEKLV
+432 AHTREKAEDGGKLV

-453 QSIAESV
+453 QSIAASV

-527 VSSSEISKLICEIQ
+527 VSSSEISKLISEIQ
-541 DDMSKTVKPM
+541 DDMSKTVKSM

-565 NETKQNFTEILQ
+565 NETKQNFAEILQ
-577 STNEIADQIKT
+577 STNEIVDQIKT

-631 LASVEEIGS
+631 LASMEEIGS

-652 QVLIESIKR
+652 QVLIERFK
-661 GGCLKIALVLLEAVF
+661 V
-676 LADKRII
+676 
-683 VGLYIGNIND
+683 

>member
-17 LLISFFVILIAA
+17 LLLSFFVILIAA

-38 QTAKKNFETHIMN
+38 QTAKKNFESQIMS

-56 IRILDNLINQMIDA
+56 IKILDNLINQMIEA
-70 QFNDVNNFA
+70 KFNDVNNFA

-94 LRKILSQY
+94 LRKTLSQY

-113 VAGNDKKFVQEPK
+113 IAGNDKKFVQEPN
-126 IKMVTDYD
+126 IQMATDYD
-134 PTESSWYKDAVNKQ
+134 PTARSWYKDAVNKQ

-160 GSGHIVVTIAKQ
+160 GNGHIVVTIAKQ

-182 DLNLDNLLKT
+182 DLSLDNLLKT

-213 IAHPKEKL
+213 IAHPQEKS

-235 DNHGTFSYTYSGS
+235 DNHGTFSYTYGGS

-270 NEIVEAAQPV
+270 NEVIEAAQPV

-291 LVVGGVLIYFVTIS
+291 LVVGGALIYFVTLS

-329 QIHSNDEIGQL
+329 QIYSNDEIGQL

-410 LFDVTEGIR
+410 LFDVTEGIQ
-419 HVATS
+419 HVANS
-424 SSSINTAS
+424 SLSINSAS
-432 AHTREKAEDGEKLV
+432 AHTREKAEDGGKLV

-541 DDMSKTVKPM
+541 DDMSKTVKSM

-631 LASVEEIGS
+631 LASMEEISS

-652 QVLIESIKR
+652 QVLIERFK
-661 GGCLKIALVLLEAVF
+661 V
-676 LADKRII
+676 
-683 VGLYIGNIND
+683 